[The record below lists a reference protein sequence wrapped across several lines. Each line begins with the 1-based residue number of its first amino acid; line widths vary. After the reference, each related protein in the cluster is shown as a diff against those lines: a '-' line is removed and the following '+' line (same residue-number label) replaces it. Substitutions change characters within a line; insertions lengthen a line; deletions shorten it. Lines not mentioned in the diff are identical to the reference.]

1 MPNQRRVNRRQAMK
15 GVAAGL
21 GAAASLPILNQPAES
36 QSHHHATLVSP
47 VASTA
52 AAKAPT
58 FFSPQQYEVITELTS
73 LIIPTDE
80 TPGARE
86 ARVNEYIDLI
96 VSEGTGSTKKLYREG
111 LDWLEKTCQ
120 SRYGKKFI
128 QSSHDQQVEILTEIS
143 QIKDPAPANQL
154 QARFFK
160 AIKQDTIDGFYT
172 SKIGL
177 EELGYKGNTVLDA
190 FPGCTH
196 PEHQS

>member
-1 MPNQRRVNRRQAMK
+1 MPNQKGVNRRQAMK

-21 GAAASLPILNQPAES
+21 GAAASLPILNQSTMA
-36 QSHHHATLVSP
+36 QGHHHGALVSP
-47 VASTA
+47 AASTA

-58 FFSPQQYEVITELTS
+58 FFSPQQYEVITELAS

-86 ARVNEYIDLI
+86 AKVNEYIDLI
-96 VSEGTGSTKKLYREG
+96 VSEGTATAKKLYRDG
-111 LDWLEKTCQ
+111 LEWLEKTSQ

-128 QSSHDQQVEILTEIS
+128 QLSHDQQVEILTEIS
-143 QIKDPAPANQL
+143 QIKDSTPANQL

-177 EELGYKGNTVLDA
+177 EELGYKGNTVLDV